1 MAPAPKLAGRPGPPG
16 GPPLSDPDRVNL
28 LRAAATVSSLTL
40 LSRVTGLV
48 RDLILARVFGGGAA
62 MDAFAAAFR
71 LPNLLRR
78 LFAEGAFSQAFV
90 PILAEV
96 RSRRG
101 EGETRTLA
109 SHVFS
114 GLFWVVLAVSILGVL
129 FAPVLVYV
137 IASGFARNPATFELA
152 TLLTRW
158 MFPYIL
164 FMSLVAF
171 AAGVL
176 NTFNRFAV
184 PAVTPVLLNLSMIAF
199 GLAATHHFDPPAL
212 ALGVAVFVGGALQ
225 LAVQLPALARI
236 GMLPRLSGLRT
247 AFADPDVR
255 RILVKMGPAVFAVSV
270 AQVSLII
277 NTNIASHLGEGANA
291 WLYFADRLMEFPT
304 ALLGVALATVLVP
317 SLSKAFSQARHEDYS
332 RMLDWGLR
340 LTCLIALPAAVGL
353 GLLAEGLIAVLFQG
367 GQFGPRDVAQT
378 ALALTGYAFGLLG
391 LIAVK
396 ILAPGFYAQ
405 QDIKTPVKIA
415 VAVLIAT
422 QVANLAL
429 VPWLAHAGLA
439 WSVSLGA
446 LANAALLYAGL
457 RRRGSYVPQPGWG
470 GFLARIAVALLLLAA
485 WLWWANSQ
493 FDWVAL
499 HTAWLRRL
507 ALVSAVVAAAVVVYF
522 GTLLLLGFRP
532 RDFRMRQP

>member
-1 MAPAPKLAGRPGPPG
+1 
-16 GPPLSDPDRVNL
+16 VNL

-40 LSRVTGLV
+40 LSRITGLV

-96 RSRRG
+96 RNRRG
-101 EGETRTLA
+101 EEATRTLA
-109 SHVFS
+109 SHVMS
-114 GLFWVVLAVSILGVL
+114 GLFWVVLAISILGVL

-152 TLLTRW
+152 TLMTRW
-158 MFPYIL
+158 MFPYIF
-164 FMSLVAF
+164 FMALVAF
-171 AAGVL
+171 SAGVL
-176 NTFNRFAV
+176 NTYNRFAI
-184 PAVTPVLLNLSMIAF
+184 PAVTPVLLNLSMIVF
-199 GLAATHHFDPPAL
+199 GLLAERHFDPPGL
-212 ALGVAVFVGGALQ
+212 ALGIAVFVGGALQ
-225 LAVQLPALARI
+225 LALQVPALARI
-236 GMLPRLSGLRT
+236 GMLPRLSGIRT
-247 AFADPDVR
+247 AFADADVR
-255 RILVKMGPAVFAVSV
+255 RILGKMGPAVFAVSV
-270 AQVSLII
+270 AQLSLVI

-291 WLYFADRLMEFPT
+291 WLYYADRLMEFPT

-317 SLSKAFSQARHEDYS
+317 SLSKAFSEARHEDYS

-367 GQFGPRDVAQT
+367 GRFGARDVAQT
-378 ALALTGYAFGLLG
+378 ALALTGYAVGLFG

-415 VAVLIAT
+415 VGVLIAT

-429 VPWLAHAGLA
+429 VPWLKHAGLA
-439 WSVSLGA
+439 WSISLGA
-446 LANAALLYAGL
+446 LANAALLYFGL
-457 RRRGSYVPQPGWG
+457 RRRGTYMPQPGWG
-470 GFLARIAVALLLLAA
+470 MFMAKIAVALALLAA
-485 WLWWANSQ
+485 LLWFANARI
-493 FDWVAL
+493 DWIGL
-499 HTAWLRRL
+499 HSAWLIRAALL
-507 ALVSAVVAAAVVVYF
+507 AALIAAAMAVYF

-532 RDFRMRQP
+532 RDFLLRSK

>member
-1 MAPAPKLAGRPGPPG
+1 
-16 GPPLSDPDRVNL
+16 VNL

-40 LSRVTGLV
+40 LSRITGLV
-48 RDLILARVFGGGAA
+48 RDLILARLFGGGAA

-90 PILAEV
+90 PILAEA
-96 RSRRG
+96 RARRG
-101 EGETRTLA
+101 DEQTRTLA
-109 SHVFS
+109 SHVMS
-114 GLFWVVLAVSILGVL
+114 ALFWVVLAVSVLGVI

-137 IASGFARNPATFELA
+137 IASGFARNPATFDLA

-158 MFPYIL
+158 MFPYIF

-199 GLAATHHFDPPAL
+199 GLAATRWFDPPAL
-212 ALGVAVFVGGALQ
+212 ALGVAVFVGGLLQ
-225 LAVQLPALARI
+225 LSIQLPALARI
-236 GMLPRLSGLRT
+236 GMLPRLSGVRT

-255 RILVKMGPAVFAVSV
+255 RILGKMGPAVFAVSV
-270 AQVSLII
+270 AQLSLVI
-277 NTNIASHLGEGANA
+277 NTNIASHLGEGSNA
-291 WLYFADRLMEFPT
+291 WLYYADRLMEFPT

-317 SLSKAFSQARHEDYS
+317 TLSKAFAEDRRDDYS

-340 LTCLIALPAAVGL
+340 LVCLIALPAALGL

-367 GQFGPRDVAQT
+367 GKFGARDVAQT
-378 ALALTGYAFGLLG
+378 AMALVGYAVGLLG

-415 VAVLIAT
+415 VGVLVAT
-422 QVANLAL
+422 QFANVLL
-429 VPWLAHAGLA
+429 VPWLSHAGLA
-439 WSVSLGA
+439 WSISLGA
-446 LANAALLYAGL
+446 WANAALLYLGL
-457 RRRGSYVPQPGWG
+457 RRRGIYVPQPGWG
-470 GFLARIAVALLLLAA
+470 RFLLKLAVALAALAVLLWFAGREIDWIALHARWLLRAGLLAA
-485 WLWWANSQ
+485 
-493 FDWVAL
+493 VI
-499 HTAWLRRL
+499 
-507 ALVSAVVAAAVVVYF
+507 AAAMAVYF
-522 GTLLLLGFRP
+522 GLLWVLGFRP
-532 RDFRMRQP
+532 RDFLLKMR

>member
-1 MAPAPKLAGRPGPPG
+1 
-16 GPPLSDPDRVNL
+16 
-28 LRAAATVSSLTL
+28 
-40 LSRVTGLV
+40 
-48 RDLILARVFGGGAA
+48 
-62 MDAFAAAFR
+62 
-71 LPNLLRR
+71 
-78 LFAEGAFSQAFV
+78 
-90 PILAEV
+90 
-96 RSRRG
+96 
-101 EGETRTLA
+101 
-109 SHVFS
+109 
-114 GLFWVVLAVSILGVL
+114 
-129 FAPVLVYV
+129 
-137 IASGFARNPATFELA
+137 
-152 TLLTRW
+152 
-158 MFPYIL
+158 
-164 FMSLVAF
+164 
-171 AAGVL
+171 
-176 NTFNRFAV
+176 
-184 PAVTPVLLNLSMIAF
+184 
-199 GLAATHHFDPPAL
+199 
-212 ALGVAVFVGGALQ
+212 
-225 LAVQLPALARI
+225 
-236 GMLPRLSGLRT
+236 MLPRLSGLRT

>member
-1 MAPAPKLAGRPGPPG
+1 
-16 GPPLSDPDRVNL
+16 VNL

-40 LSRVTGLV
+40 VSRITGLV
-48 RDLILARVFGGGAA
+48 RDLLLARLFGGGAA

-90 PILAEV
+90 PILSEIRA
-96 RSRRG
+96 RRG
-101 EGETRTLA
+101 EEATHSFA
-109 SHVFS
+109 SHVMS
-114 GLFWVVLAVSILGVL
+114 GLFWIVLAVSILGVL

-137 IASGFARNPATFELA
+137 IASGFARNPATFDLA

-158 MFPYIL
+158 MFPYIF

-176 NTFNRFAV
+176 NTFSRFAV
-184 PAVTPVLLNLSMIAF
+184 PAFTPVLLNLSMIAF
-199 GLAATHHFDPPAL
+199 GLAATRWFDPPAL

-225 LAVQLPALARI
+225 LAIQVPALARI
-236 GMLPRLSGLRT
+236 GMVPRLSGLRT

-255 RILVKMGPAVFAVSV
+255 RVLVKMGPAVFAVSV
-270 AQVSLII
+270 AQLSLVI
-277 NTNIASHLGEGANA
+277 NTNIASHLAEGSNA
-291 WLYFADRLMEFPT
+291 WLYYADRLMEFPS

-317 SLSKAFSQARHEDYS
+317 SLSKAFAEQRVDDYS

-340 LTCLIALPAAVGL
+340 LVCLIALPAALGL
-353 GLLAEGLIAVLFQG
+353 GMLAEGLIAVLFQG
-367 GQFGPRDVAQT
+367 GKFGAQDVIKT
-378 ALALTGYAFGLLG
+378 ASALIGYAVGLLG

-415 VAVLIAT
+415 VGVLVAT
-422 QVANLAL
+422 QLANLAL

-439 WSVSLGA
+439 WSISLGA
-446 LANAALLYAGL
+446 WANAALLYRGL
-457 RRRGSYVPQPGWG
+457 RRRGIYTPLPGWG
-470 GFLARIAVALLLLAA
+470 KFAVKLGIALALLAA
-485 WLWWANSQ
+485 LLWFAGREI
-493 FDWVAL
+493 DWIAL
-499 HTAWLRRL
+499 HGRWWLRAGL
-507 ALVSAVVAAAVVVYF
+507 LTGVIAAAVMVYF
-522 GTLLLLGFRP
+522 GALWLLGFRP
-532 RDFRMRQP
+532 RDLVMRSR

>member
-1 MAPAPKLAGRPGPPG
+1 
-16 GPPLSDPDRVNL
+16 VNL

-40 LSRVTGLV
+40 LSRITGLV

-96 RSRRG
+96 RNGRG
-101 EGETRTLA
+101 EEATRTLA
-109 SHVFS
+109 SHVMS
-114 GLFWVVLAVSILGVL
+114 GLFWVVLAISILGVL

-152 TLLTRW
+152 TLMTRW
-158 MFPYIL
+158 MFPYIF
-164 FMSLVAF
+164 FMALVAF
-171 AAGVL
+171 SAGVL
-176 NTFNRFAV
+176 NTYNRFAI
-184 PAVTPVLLNLSMIAF
+184 PAVTPVLLNLSMIVF
-199 GLAATHHFDPPAL
+199 GLLAERHFDPPGL
-212 ALGVAVFVGGALQ
+212 ALGIAVFVGGALQ
-225 LAVQLPALARI
+225 LALQVPALARI
-236 GMLPRLSGLRT
+236 GMLPRLSGIRT
-247 AFADPDVR
+247 AFADADVR
-255 RILVKMGPAVFAVSV
+255 RILGKMGPAVFAVSV
-270 AQVSLII
+270 AQLSLVI

-291 WLYFADRLMEFPT
+291 WLYYADRLMEFPT

-317 SLSKAFSQARHEDYS
+317 SLSKAFSEARHEDYS

-367 GQFGPRDVAQT
+367 GRFGARDVAQT
-378 ALALTGYAFGLLG
+378 ALALTGYAVGLFG

-415 VAVLIAT
+415 VGVLIAT

-429 VPWLAHAGLA
+429 VPWLKHAGLA
-439 WSVSLGA
+439 WSISLGA
-446 LANAALLYAGL
+446 LANAALLYFGL
-457 RRRGSYVPQPGWG
+457 RRRGTYMPQPGWG
-470 GFLARIAVALLLLAA
+470 MFMAKIAVALALLAA
-485 WLWWANSQ
+485 LLWFANARI
-493 FDWVAL
+493 DWIGL
-499 HTAWLRRL
+499 HSAWLIRAALL
-507 ALVSAVVAAAVVVYF
+507 AALIGAAMAVYF

-532 RDFRMRQP
+532 RDFLLRSK

>member
-1 MAPAPKLAGRPGPPG
+1 M
-16 GPPLSDPDRVNL
+16 NL

-184 PAVTPVLLNLSMIAF
+184 PAVTPVLLNLSMIA
-199 GLAATHHFDPPAL
+199 
-212 ALGVAVFVGGALQ
+212 
-225 LAVQLPALARI
+225 
-236 GMLPRLSGLRT
+236 
-247 AFADPDVR
+247 
-255 RILVKMGPAVFAVSV
+255 
-270 AQVSLII
+270 
-277 NTNIASHLGEGANA
+277 
-291 WLYFADRLMEFPT
+291 
-304 ALLGVALATVLVP
+304 
-317 SLSKAFSQARHEDYS
+317 
-332 RMLDWGLR
+332 
-340 LTCLIALPAAVGL
+340 
-353 GLLAEGLIAVLFQG
+353 
-367 GQFGPRDVAQT
+367 
-378 ALALTGYAFGLLG
+378 
-391 LIAVK
+391 
-396 ILAPGFYAQ
+396 
-405 QDIKTPVKIA
+405 
-415 VAVLIAT
+415 
-422 QVANLAL
+422 
-429 VPWLAHAGLA
+429 
-439 WSVSLGA
+439 
-446 LANAALLYAGL
+446 
-457 RRRGSYVPQPGWG
+457 
-470 GFLARIAVALLLLAA
+470 
-485 WLWWANSQ
+485 
-493 FDWVAL
+493 
-499 HTAWLRRL
+499 
-507 ALVSAVVAAAVVVYF
+507 
-522 GTLLLLGFRP
+522 
-532 RDFRMRQP
+532 